1 MFWAPTKKLDYR
13 SELWIYRRC
22 LRIGTVAAV
31 LFTIL
36 NCYYLITDLQKGFYN
51 VPHAWPNFFAI
62 VALIASSILVIIVNI
77 CTRKRHIRWLMRGTV
92 MFNYI
97 VILLSVAVMT
107 YTNNARAMDAGAD
120 AEYMGIMLSAFYLM
134 LLFSA
139 PMPRVSDSLILLGVL
154 TGTTV
159 WLSTCYGHEYFHL
172 FKQISYRVV
181 MIVGYIY
188 MRKMTIDYAHE
199 SYALSDANTLLQ
211 NYSYTDQLTG
221 AWNRHALEMH
231 HNRAMDLDAGRTFGY
246 VMLDVDDFKAYNDQ
260 YSHNRGDEVL
270 YEVSR
275 ALITVLG
282 ESGKL
287 YRFGG
292 EEFLIIIRDCDREKL
307 MGLVLCCKEEIKRAS
322 KHQEDSMHITASFGC
337 TLVTLDESAM
347 LREIILQADKQLHIA
362 KENGK
367 DCVVFENEIYR

>member
-1 MFWAPTKKLDYR
+1 MFWAPTKKLDRR

-22 LRIGTVAAV
+22 LRIGMVAAV

-36 NCYYLITDLQKGFYN
+36 NCYYLINDLRIDFYS
-51 VPHAWPNFFAI
+51 VPHAWPNFFA
-62 VALIASSILVIIVNI
+62 LIAMIAASILVIVVNI
-77 CTRKRHIRWLMRGTV
+77 VTRKHNIRWLMRATV
-92 MFNYI
+92 MINYI
-97 VILLSVAVMT
+97 VILLAVAVLT
-107 YTNNARAMDAGAD
+107 YTNNARAMDAAAD
-120 AEYMGIMLSAFYLM
+120 AEFMGIMLSAFYLM
-134 LLFSA
+134 LLFAA

-154 TGTTV
+154 VGSTI

-181 MIVGYIY
+181 MIVGYVY

-199 SYALSDANTLLQ
+199 SYELSDANTLLQ

-221 AWNRHALEMH
+221 AWNRHALELH
-231 HNRAMDLDAGRTFGY
+231 HTHSMEREAGRTFGY

-270 YEVSR
+270 YEVSS

-292 EEFLIIIRDCDREKL
+292 EEFLIIIRDCDKAKL
-307 MGLVLCCKEEIKRAS
+307 MGLALCCKEEIKRAS
-322 KHQEDSMHITASFGC
+322 RSQDDNIHITASFGC
-337 TLVTLDESAM
+337 TLVTMDENAG
-347 LREIILQADKQLHIA
+347 LRDIILQADKQLHIA

-367 DCVVFENEIYR
+367 DCVVFENEVYK